1 MDLTKIPRTVKIHSL
16 LFTHTLTDAE
26 IHGNTQKYFGEHV
39 RACLDGGGKE
49 GSRVEL
55 AENRLILGQIYS
67 TLFYSTSLPLNPNGP
82 LKNQGTMREK
92 KWRAVVLIWQK
103 TMVLISSKTILMKEV
118 E

>member
-1 MDLTKIPRTVKIHSL
+1 MLKYME
-16 LFTHTLTDAE
+16 TLKNILVNMLGPVWME
-26 IHGNTQKYFGEHV
+26 
-39 RACLDGGGKE
+39 GGRREVE

-67 TLFYSTSLPLNPNGP
+67 TLFYSPFLPLNPNGP